1 MTVMKKIIV
10 IALLVAFIL
19 LIAAIAIGIS
29 SKKAD
34 CSGISD
40 QKTRNRC
47 HLYNLLNSY
56 GLAKDY
62 ETFMKSKPYEKPQPK
77 YFTKKF
83 RDEAIDKDNDGKFDA
98 LRIYAE
104 VNVNEAGDYVI
115 ETWLHD
121 DNSKPFYK
129 FEESMPLKKGM
140 NEAVIEIPS
149 QMIREKKLLGSLK
162 VPYIRLFKD
171 GKQLESVSV
180 EYYTNFYEYDDFS
193 AELPDLVIKSVDK
206 KDNNLLV
213 TIENVGRKH
222 AFNVFVDLI
231 VDGNLVYDKQNR
243 NSVVL
248 LKQGDKKEFIIP
260 IPNAD
265 KYSVIVDPDNFVD
278 ESNENNN
285 EMPVTK

>member
-19 LIAAIAIGIS
+19 LIAAIAIGIG

-34 CSGISD
+34 CSEIED
-40 QKTRNRC
+40 QKTKNRC

-129 FEESMPLKKGM
+129 FEESLPLKKGL

-149 QMIREKKLLGSLK
+149 QIIHEKKLLGSLK

-171 GKQLESVSV
+171 GKQLESITVD
-180 EYYTNFYEYDDFS
+180 YFTTPYGYDDFS
-193 AELPDLVIKSVDK
+193 ALLPDLVIKSAEK
-206 KDNNLLV
+206 KGDTLQV
-213 TIENVGRKH
+213 TIANVGSKH
-222 AFNVFVDLI
+222 AFAVFIDLI
-231 VDGNLVYDKQNR
+231 SEGREIIGKANPYQVILMKV
-243 NSVVL
+243 
-248 LKQGDKKEFIIP
+248 GDEK
-260 IPNAD
+260 
-265 KYSVIVDPDNFVD
+265 
-278 ESNENNN
+278 
-285 EMPVTK
+285 

>member
-19 LIAAIAIGIS
+19 LIAAIAIGIG

-34 CSGISD
+34 CSEIED
-40 QKTRNRC
+40 QKTKNRC

-98 LRIYAE
+98 LRKYAE

-129 FEESMPLKKGM
+129 FEESMTLKKGM

-149 QMIREKKLLGSLK
+149 QIIREKRLLGSLK

-171 GKQLESVSV
+171 GKQLESASV

-193 AELPDLVIKSVDK
+193 AVLPDLVIKSVDK

-243 NSVVL
+243 NSIVL
-248 LKQGDKKEFIIP
+248 LKQGEKKEFVMP
-260 IPNAD
+260 APDVD
-265 KYSVIVDPDNFVD
+265 KYSVIV
-278 ESNENNN
+278 
-285 EMPVTK
+285 

>member
-19 LIAAIAIGIS
+19 LIAAIAIGIG
-29 SKKAD
+29 SKKVD

-40 QKTRNRC
+40 QKTKNRC

-140 NEAVIEIPS
+140 NEAVIEISS
-149 QMIREKKLLGSLK
+149 QMIYEKKLLGSLK

-171 GKQLESVSV
+171 GKQLESITVDYFTAPYS
-180 EYYTNFYEYDDFS
+180 YDDFS
-193 AELPDLVIKSVDK
+193 AMLPDLVIKSAEK
-206 KDNNLLV
+206 KGNDVIV
-213 TIENVGRKH
+213 TIENAGKKP
-222 AFNVFVDLI
+222 AFAVFVDFL
-231 VDGNLVYDKQNR
+231 VDGKLHFDKTNQ

-248 LKQGDKKEFIIP
+248 LKPGDQKQFTMTA
-260 IPNAD
+260 PNAIE
-265 KYSVIVDPDNFVD
+265 YSVIVDPWNKVD
-278 ESNENNN
+278 ELDEGNNI
-285 EMPVTK
+285 VQIQ

>member
-19 LIAAIAIGIS
+19 LIAAIAIGIG
-29 SKKAD
+29 SKKVD

-40 QKTRNRC
+40 QKTKNRC

-98 LRIYAE
+98 LRKYAE

-129 FEESMPLKKGM
+129 FEESMPLKKGLS
-140 NEAVIEIPS
+140 EAIIEIPS
-149 QMIREKKLLGSLK
+149 QIIREKKLLGSLK

-171 GKQLESVSV
+171 GKQLESASV
-180 EYYTNFYEYDDFS
+180 EYYTNSYKYDDFS

-243 NSVVL
+243 NSIVL
-248 LKQGDKKEFIIP
+248 LNQGDKKEFIIP

-265 KYSVIVDPDNFVD
+265 KYSVIVDPKNFVD

-285 EMPVTK
+285 EMPLTK